1 MVQTIKKDILGTI
14 VTKTPLLY
22 GDSAT
27 CKRQEL
33 RNYFHHTCSLYESL
47 FDTIN
52 KDKAYFL
59 RPEPLRHPLIFY
71 FGHTASF
78 FINKLMLG
86 KTIDQRINEDF
97 ESMFAIGVDEMS
109 WDDLNDDHYDWP
121 SVHEVKR
128 YRNQVRE
135 CVDQVI
141 ASMPLQLPITQDSL
155 AWVILMGIEHERI
168 HLETSSVIIRML
180 ALDDVS
186 GHGLWEACHSFG
198 PAPSN
203 QLLTVD
209 AGEIVLGKAPH
220 ASTYGWD
227 NEYGTK
233 RVQVDAFKASK
244 YLVSNQEFL
253 EFVNAG
259 GYRDDK
265 YWTDEGRNWR
275 HYTKAEMPRF
285 WVKHGDIYYQ
295 RNMLEEIE
303 LPLNWPVEVNYLEAN
318 AFCNWKAR
326 STGRFI
332 RLPTEA
338 EWYVLRYFIDSD
350 QPDWVEAPGNI
361 NLEHF
366 SSPCPVDQFEV
377 DGFFDIVGNVWQ
389 WTETPIDGFSGFK
402 VHELYDDFSTPTFDG
417 RHNLLKGGSWISTG
431 NEATKDAR
439 YAFRRH
445 FFQHAGFRYVES
457 ESSELPV
464 DSVNLYETDELVSR
478 YLHFHYGETYF
489 DVPNYPVAC
498 IDACMAVLHRSP
510 THKVLDLGCSV
521 GRTSFELARY
531 FDHVDSIDFS
541 ARFIQ
546 HGFRLKEESCV
557 RYTIPTEGDLVVYKE
572 CNLKNLGYEE
582 VKHKVEFVQG
592 DACNLK
598 PAFTGYNLVF
608 GGNLID
614 RLYDPLLFLE
624 TISARLNKGGFLI
637 LTSPYT
643 WLEEYTVKL
652 KWLGGVKV
660 NGENFTTLD
669 GLQQALRDRFKLV
682 ETKDIPFVIRETQR
696 KFQYS
701 VAQMTVWKL
710 KE

>member
-1 MVQTIKKDILGTI
+1 MVETIRRDILETI

-22 GDSAT
+22 GDSVT
-27 CKRQEL
+27 GKRQEL
-33 RNYFHHTCSLYESL
+33 RNYFHQTCSLYESL
-47 FDTIN
+47 FESIN
-52 KDKAYFL
+52 KDEAYFL

-78 FINKLMLG
+78 FINKLVLG
-86 KTIDQRINEDF
+86 KYIDQRINQDF

-121 SVHEVKR
+121 SVHNVKC
-128 YRNQVRE
+128 YRRQVRKR
-135 CVDQVI
+135 VDRVI
-141 ASMPLQLPITQDSL
+141 ESMPLQLPITQDSL

-180 ALDDVS
+180 ALDCVS
-186 GHGLWEACHSFG
+186 EHRFWQACRLFG
-198 PAPSN
+198 SAPSN
-203 QLLTVD
+203 QLLDVD
-209 AGEIVLGKAPH
+209 AGEIILGKSRD

-227 NEYGTK
+227 SEYGSK
-233 RVQVDAFKASK
+233 CVQVDAFKASK

-253 EFVNAG
+253 EFVNAD
-259 GYRDDK
+259 GYRDDQ
-265 YWTDEGRNWR
+265 YWTDEGRDWR
-275 HYTKAEMPRF
+275 HYTQAEMPRF
-285 WVKHGDIYYQ
+285 WLKYGDTYYQ

-318 AFCNWKAR
+318 AFCNWKSH

-338 EWYVLRYFIDSD
+338 EWFVLRQFIDTDQSD
-350 QPDWVEAPGNI
+350 WAEAPGNI

-366 SSPCPVDQFEV
+366 ASPCPVDQFEV

-389 WTETPIDGFSGFK
+389 WTETPIDGFTGFK
-402 VHELYDDFSTPTFDG
+402 VHPLYDDFSTPTFDG
-417 RHNLLKGGSWISTG
+417 RHNLFKGGSWASTG
-431 NEATKDAR
+431 NEATKYAR

-457 ESSELPV
+457 DSPELPV
-464 DSVNLYETDELVSR
+464 DTVNLYETDELVSR

-489 DVPNYPVAC
+489 DVCNYPIAC
-498 IDACMAVLHRSP
+498 IDACMAFLNRGP

-531 FDHVDSIDFS
+531 FDHVDGIDFS

-546 HGFRLKEESCV
+546 HGVRLKQENCV
-557 RYTIPTEGDLVVYKE
+557 RYTIPTEGELVAYKE
-572 CNLKNLGYEE
+572 CNLKDLGYGE

-598 PAFTGYNLVF
+598 PVFTGYDLVF

-614 RLYDPLLFLE
+614 RLYDPLQFLE
-624 TISARLNKGGFLI
+624 MIPARLNKGGFLV

-643 WLEEYTVKL
+643 WLEQYTVKS

-669 GLQQALRDRFKLV
+669 GLQLALRDRFELV
-682 ETKDIPFVIRETQR
+682 ETRDIPFVIRETQR
-696 KFQYS
+696 KFQYG

-710 KE
+710 QN